1 MEDFE
6 SVQGLKE
13 AKENFAM
20 CSFRSPTVLLLLLLF
35 VCLFV
40 CLFFS
45 SSQNYHKWRP
55 LVCCL
60 AVLSIA
66 SGFLCNCLAT
76 GGLLYVS
83 HHNYPGG
90 TALYKL
96 HQMLGNQNQGGNHH
110 TS

>member
-1 MEDFE
+1 MKDFE

-13 AKENFAM
+13 AM
-20 CSFRSPTVLLLLLLF
+20 CSFSSPTILLLLLLLLF
-35 VCLFV
+35 VLFF
-40 CLFFS
+40 FFS

-66 SGFLCNCLAT
+66 GGFLCNCLAT

-96 HQMLGNQNQGGNHH
+96 HQMPGNQNQGGNHH